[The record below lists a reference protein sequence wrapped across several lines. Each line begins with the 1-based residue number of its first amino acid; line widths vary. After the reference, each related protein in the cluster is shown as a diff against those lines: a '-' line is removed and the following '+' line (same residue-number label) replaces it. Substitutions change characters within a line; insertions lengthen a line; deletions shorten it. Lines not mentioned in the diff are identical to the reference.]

1 MNGQEGLGLDLAGN
15 IQAKLRKFES
25 PCKGPLAFVI
35 KVYLK
40 APTEPYMFITQN
52 WINFQYINNLTVSGV
67 ASWMFGES
75 RLGLTMTATRISN

>member
-40 APTEPYMFITQN
+40 APTEPSMFITQN
-52 WINFQYINNLTVSGV
+52 WINFQYINNLTVSGGGILDV
-67 ASWMFGES
+67 RGK
-75 RLGLTMTATRISN
+75 